1 MSDNIL
7 DDIFEGIQQT
17 RNLNENINTK
27 ASPQKR
33 GRKPKSVSTKQLK
46 NTTTSSKTK
55 INHTEEDGSERL
67 SLISTLAQN
76 SEDGDSLIS
85 KELARF
91 EFQLN
96 EQFAVLESIDP
107 MDIIDIENRL
117 KASKLKIELL
127 QKLPALM
134 SQLDELKTK
143 EDVKIKAKGSRELS
157 PVETGELDVFS
168 EEDFKDLDDE

>member
-17 RNLNENINTK
+17 RSLNENISTK

-33 GRKPKSVSTKQLK
+33 GRKPKGVPTKQSK

-55 INHTEEDGSERL
+55 ASNIKEDESNRL
-67 SLISTLAQN
+67 SLNSTLAQN
-76 SEDGDSLIS
+76 FEDGDSLIS

-96 EQFAVLESIDP
+96 EQFAVLESIDL
-107 MDIIDIENRL
+107 MDILDVEDKL
-117 KASKLKIELL
+117 KASKLKIDLL

-143 EDVKIKAKGSRELS
+143 EDIKIKAKGSRELS
-157 PVETGELDVFS
+157 PVETGELDAFS

>member
-17 RNLNENINTK
+17 RSLNENINTK
-27 ASPQKR
+27 TSPQKR
-33 GRKPKSVSTKQLK
+33 GRKPKGVSTKQSK
-46 NTTTSSKTK
+46 NANTSSKAKTGN
-55 INHTEEDGSERL
+55 IEEDGSDKT
-67 SLISTLAQN
+67 SLNFTLAQN

-107 MDIIDIENRL
+107 MDILNIEDRL
-117 KASKLKIELL
+117 KASKLKIDLL

-143 EDVKIKAKGSRELS
+143 EDIKIKAKGSRGLS
-157 PVETGELDVFS
+157 PAETGELDAFS